1 MIARR
6 VPALPLPAM
15 NLSDAIANRRSVR
28 KFTDRAPTREEL
40 ERMLHAAT
48 LAPNHRLTQPW
59 RFYLLGPEARAA
71 YGLALGNRKAKKA
84 TDEAQAETLRQT
96 TSREHRAQPCMLIVS
111 VVLNENPEFRE
122 EDYGATMMAVQNIC
136 LSAVAQGL
144 GTHIRTGAIMD
155 DPAAR
160 AAVGVSEGER
170 IIAVLTV
177 GEPSERPDAKARRA
191 ASELTR
197 WVA

>member
-1 MIARR
+1 
-6 VPALPLPAM
+6 M
-15 NLSDAIANRRSVR
+15 NVSDAIAHRRSVR
-28 KFTDRAPTREEL
+28 KFTDRAPTRAEL
-40 ERMLHAAT
+40 ERMVHAAT

-59 RFYLLGPEARAA
+59 RFYVLGPEARAA

-84 TDEAQAETLRQT
+84 TDAAQADSIRQT
-96 TSREHRAQPCMLIVS
+96 TSREHRAQPCMLVVS

-122 EDYGATMMAVQNIC
+122 EDYAATMMAVQNLS
-136 LSAVAQGL
+136 LSAVEQGL

-160 AAVGVSEGER
+160 AAALVPDGER
-170 IIAVLTV
+170 IVAVLTV
-177 GEPSERPDAKARRA
+177 GVPLEHSEAKARRA
-191 ASELTR
+191 ASELTH